1 MMDTSGDAAAAVD
14 APSSAP
20 SSRTLD
26 VTVCT
31 VLQRERERELVSSA
45 LTGRGGRFVWR
56 WRRQTSSSLVCR

>member
-1 MMDTSGDAAAAVD
+1 MCIFSHWLALVATKPPPPPTPTHLMMDTGGDAAAAVD

-31 VLQRERERELVSSA
+31 VLQRERESWCLRH
-45 LTGRGGRFVWR
+45 
-56 WRRQTSSSLVCR
+56 